1 MKNPRVIFYIDGFNL
16 YYGIDDLNISK
27 YKWLDIQKLSENL
40 CGTNQQLIKVKYF
53 TSRVRNDPAKIRRQN
68 TYLQAVETLP
78 LVEIFYGSYI
88 LTSKDFNCAQCA
100 CLNTVDIPK
109 EKRTDIN
116 IASQLF
122 SDFYYDNCDTA
133 RIISGDS
140 DLVPAIKVTKSIF
153 QNKKIKFYFPPK
165 RFSGEIKKVCDSSK
179 MLPVNILD
187 NCLLPDQLMNKFGYV
202 IKRPVK
208 WY

>member
-1 MKNPRVIFYIDGFNL
+1 MIDKYDKSGYINKCSPTANTRGPRFLKKNRFSLYFQNEKSKSNL
-16 YYGIDDLNISK
+16 
-27 YKWLDIQKLSENL
+27 
-40 CGTNQQLIKVKYF
+40 
-53 TSRVRNDPAKIRRQN
+53 
-68 TYLQAVETLP
+68 
-78 LVEIFYGSYI
+78 
-88 LTSKDFNCAQCA
+88 KDFNCAQCA

-122 SDFYYDNCDTA
+122 LDFYYDNCDTA